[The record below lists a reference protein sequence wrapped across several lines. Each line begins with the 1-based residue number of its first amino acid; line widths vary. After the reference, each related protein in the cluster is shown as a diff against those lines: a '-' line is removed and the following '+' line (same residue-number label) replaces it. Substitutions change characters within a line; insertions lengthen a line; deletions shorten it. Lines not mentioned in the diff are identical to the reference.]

1 MTTEA
6 PPAPADAPAQ
16 LETPPATPAPAA
28 APPASTPP
36 AETPPASETPPAA
49 TTTPAFSPDGKL
61 GENWFLALG
70 DEFAAH
76 AKDLGKHKDIRSL
89 ITELDYFRKNGAEYP
104 SDTSPQTAVDRF
116 RKIAGVPD
124 SPEGYGLT
132 AEAMKLP
139 EGMSFDNEL
148 AAAVAQAAHRTHT
161 PPAALNAVVGVFN
174 EILAK
179 RTADAAHEVQKA
191 HEASKAALVAEWRGD
206 FQANASTVRH
216 ITSKLAE
223 QAGIL
228 PDDPAIA
235 EFIGDISAK
244 PALAKLML
252 QVSKLTS
259 EDRISTPTGF
269 GDMRSPSQQI
279 EDIKAG
285 KDPTWSPLWNSKNDA
300 ERLKAYEYVNALR
313 AKANG

>member
-1 MTTEA
+1 MSDTTTA
-6 PPAPADAPAQ
+6 TAADASAV
-16 LETPPATPAPAA
+16 TTDATQTAGTTADSQTTT
-28 APPASTPP
+28 STS
-36 AETPPASETPPAA
+36 TDSSAA
-49 TTTPAFSPDGKL
+49 TQQTTTPPAFSPDGKL
-61 GENWFLALG
+61 GDNWFLALG

-76 AKDLGKHKDIRSL
+76 AKDLGKHKHISSIL
-89 ITELDYFRKNGAEYP
+89 TELDYFRKNGAEYP

-124 SPEGYGLT
+124 SPDGYGLT

-148 AAAVAQAAHRTHT
+148 AAAVVQAAHRTHT

-179 RTADAAHEVQKA
+179 RTADAAHEAQKA
-191 HEASKAALVAEWRGD
+191 QEASKAALVAEWRGD

-259 EDRISTPTGF
+259 EDRISTPAGF
-269 GDMRSPSQQI
+269 GDMRAPMQQI

-285 KDPTWSPLWNSKNDA
+285 KDPTWSPLWNSKNEKD
-300 ERLKAYEYVNALR
+300 RLKAYEYVTALR
-313 AKANG
+313 NKANG